1 MAVSYIATNI
11 LIICLLISKK
21 CDKIY
26 KSNIMENDVMK
37 LLYVVENLN
46 MGINQLHAVELAI
59 GLKQENVEIII
70 ASEGGM
76 LERKLSL
83 ADIVH
88 IDVPFS
94 KSKDMAVFNIMKIIK
109 SHKVDVVHSFDC
121 ETMKLCAIACK
132 LTKTKFVSSV
142 FDVPENAPRSLFGS
156 RIFSMGMQTT
166 KALLELGIVEQD
178 IIEVCDAMSDELPDY
193 SELKSVMDAAGLERE
208 KRRIVHYSNLD
219 EKNSVVAH
227 ALIEGA
233 VELKRTDPD
242 IEIVIAG
249 KGRDF
254 EALSAKAT
262 TQNARAGEKVVKLV
276 GASYELDALVA
287 LSDVYV
293 GASRGAIYAAK
304 YKKPIVVADGKGY
317 EGSAD
322 LESIERLMDLNFM
335 SDNKV
340 SFSRTRLLSDLKTIL
355 LMDAKQKKEIIEK
368 TYALAQEKYSQ
379 EKLKEKVLKTYKNLK
394 DFGEDYFDVVL
405 SGYYGHK
412 NSGDDALL
420 SAIIKE
426 IKEAKDDA
434 RFVVL
439 SANPVETKNV
449 YGVHAVNRFNPLA
462 VYNAIKKTKLFINGG
477 GSLIQDVTSSKSLYY
492 YLTAIK
498 TAFKLK
504 KKTMLY
510 ANGIGPV
517 YKKKNKPMV
526 KKVLNQVDYITLR
539 DERSVEVLKS
549 MGVTEP
555 PITVTSDPSVSIAP
569 NGIERVKEIFKNERI
584 DLKPYFVI
592 SIREWKNKNI
602 ASEVAKAADYI
613 SKTYGLTPV
622 FIPMQNPNDISIS
635 IDCIKQMSQK
645 GYMIKGDYSFTD
657 VMTIAS
663 KATLV
668 IGMRLH
674 LLMYGAN
681 VAVPVIGLVYD
692 PKITAYLDYLQQN
705 FTIDTRMVT
714 SKKICDMADEIFA
727 DYKSISDALDIK
739 VKMLKD
745 LSKENARIAVKLIE
759 GEEV

>member
-1 MAVSYIATNI
+1 
-11 LIICLLISKK
+11 
-21 CDKIY
+21 
-26 KSNIMENDVMK
+26 MK

-59 GLKQENVEIII
+59 GLKQENVEIVI

-109 SHKVDVVHSFDC
+109 SHKVDVVHSFDS

-142 FDVPENAPRSLFGS
+142 FDVPDNLPRSLFGS
-156 RIFSMGMQTT
+156 RIFSTGVQTT
-166 KALLELGIVEQD
+166 KELLARGIVEQD
-178 IIEVCDAMSDELPDY
+178 IIEVCDATSDQMPEY
-193 SELKSVMDAAGLERE
+193 SELKSVMDAAGLE
-208 KRRIVHYSNLD
+208 KDKIRIVHYSNLD
-219 EKNSVVAH
+219 VKHSIIAH
-227 ALIEGA
+227 ALVECSI
-233 VELKRTDPD
+233 ELKKAEPD

-249 KGRDF
+249 KGRDYD
-254 EALSAKAT
+254 ALNAKVT
-262 TQNARAGEKVVKLV
+262 TQNARAGEKIVKLI
-276 GASYELDALVA
+276 GGSYELDALVA

-304 YKKPIVVADGKGY
+304 YKKPFVVADGKGY
-317 EGSAD
+317 EGPAEP
-322 LESIERLMDLNFM
+322 ESIERLMDLNFM

-340 SFSRTRLLSDLKTIL
+340 SFSRTRLLTDLKTVL
-355 LMDAKQKKEIIEK
+355 LMDARQKKELVEK
-368 TYALAQEKYSQ
+368 TYELAKEKYSQ
-379 EKLKEKVLKTYKNLK
+379 EKLKQKVLQTYKNLVS
-394 DFGEDYFDVVL
+394 FGEEYYDVVL

-426 IKEAKDDA
+426 IRAEKEDA

-439 SANPVETKNV
+439 SANPAETKGV
-449 YGVHAVNRFNPLA
+449 YGVDAVNRFNPFE
-462 VYNAIKKTKLFINGG
+462 VYKAIKKTKLFINGG
-477 GSLIQDVTSSKSLYY
+477 GSLIQDVTSTKSLYY
-492 YLTAIK
+492 YLYAIK
-498 TAFKLK
+498 TALKLN

-517 YKKKNKPMV
+517 YKKKNKPIV
-526 KKVLNQVDYITLR
+526 KKILNQVDYITLR
-539 DERSVEVLKS
+539 DERSVEVLNS
-549 MGVTEP
+549 MGVDVP
-555 PITVTSDPSVSIAP
+555 PIAVTSDPSVSIAP

-584 DLKPYFVI
+584 DQKPYFVI

-622 FIPMQNPNDISIS
+622 FIPMQNPHDMSIS

-681 VAVPVIGLVYD
+681 VAIPVIGLVYD
-692 PKITAYLDYLQQN
+692 PKITAYLDYLQQK

-727 DYKSISDALDIK
+727 DYKNISDALDIK

-745 LSKENARIAVKLIE
+745 LNKENARIAVKLIN
-759 GEEV
+759 GEKI

>member
-1 MAVSYIATNI
+1 
-11 LIICLLISKK
+11 
-21 CDKIY
+21 
-26 KSNIMENDVMK
+26 MK
-37 LLYVVENLN
+37 LLYVIENLN
-46 MGINQLHAVELAI
+46 MGISQLHMVELAI
-59 GLKQENVEIII
+59 SLKQTDAEIII
-70 ASEGGM
+70 ASEGGI

-94 KSKDMAVFNIMKIIK
+94 KSRDMSVFKIMSIIK
-109 SHKVDVVHSFDC
+109 SHKVDIVHCFDT
-121 ETMKLCAIACK
+121 EIMNMVSVACK
-132 LTKTKFVSSV
+132 LTKTKFVSTV
-142 FDVPENAPRSLFGS
+142 FDAKENLNRANSGS
-156 RIFSMGMQTT
+156 RIFSPGRQVT
-166 KALLELGIVEQD
+166 KKLEEIGAVNQD
-178 IIEVCDAMSDELPDY
+178 IIEICDAMPDEAPAY
-193 SELKSVMDAAGLERE
+193 SELKSVMDAAGLDLKK
-208 KRRIVHYSNLD
+208 KRIFHYSNLD
-219 EKNSVVAH
+219 EKNSITAH

-249 KGRDF
+249 NGNDF
-254 EALSAKAT
+254 DALSSKAA
-262 TQNARAGEKVVKLV
+262 TQNARAGEKIIKLI
-276 GASYELDALVA
+276 GDLYELDALVA
-287 LSDVYV
+287 LCDVFV
-293 GASRGAIYAAK
+293 GSSRGAIYASK
-304 YKKPIVVADGKGY
+304 YKKPVVVSDAKGY
-317 EGSAD
+317 EGIAD
-322 LESIERLMDLNFM
+322 EENFERLMKLNFM

-340 SFSRTRLLSDLKTIL
+340 SFSRTRLLSDLKAVL
-355 LMDAKQKKEIIEK
+355 LMDASAKKSMLEKIQAKSVEI
-368 TYALAQEKYSQ
+368 YSQ
-379 EKLKEKVLKTYKNLK
+379 DKLKDKVYNTYNNLVK
-394 DFGEDYFDVVL
+394 YGENYYDVVL

-426 IKEAKDDA
+426 IREQKEDA

-439 SANPVETKNV
+439 SANPEETKNI
-449 YGVHAVNRFNPLA
+449 YGVDAVNRFNPLS
-462 VYNAIKKTKLFINGG
+462 VYSAIKKTKLFINGG

-492 YLTAIK
+492 YLLAIK
-498 TAFKLK
+498 TALKLK

-517 YKKKNKPMV
+517 YKKKNKGYAS
-526 KKVLNQVDYITLR
+526 KILNQVDYITLR
-539 DERSVEVLKS
+539 DERSVEVLNS
-549 MGVTEP
+549 MGITKP
-555 PITVTSDPSVSIAP
+555 PVTVTSDPSVSITP
-569 NGIERVKEIFKNERI
+569 YGIERVKEIFNNERI
-584 DLKPYFVI
+584 ELKPYFVI

-657 VMTIAS
+657 IMTIAS

-681 VAVPVIGLVYD
+681 VAIPVIGLVYD
-692 PKITAYLDYLQQN
+692 PKITAYLDYLQQG

-714 SKKICDMADEIFA
+714 SNKICEMADEIFA
-727 DYKSISDALDIK
+727 DYKSISNALDIK

-745 LSKENARIAVKLIE
+745 LSKENARIAVKLINV
-759 GEEV
+759 EEV

>member
-1 MAVSYIATNI
+1 
-11 LIICLLISKK
+11 
-21 CDKIY
+21 
-26 KSNIMENDVMK
+26 MK
-37 LLYVVENLN
+37 LLYVIENLN
-46 MGINQLHAVELAI
+46 MGISQLHMVELAI
-59 GLKQENVEIII
+59 SLKQTDAEIII
-70 ASEGGM
+70 ASEGGI

-94 KSKDMAVFNIMKIIK
+94 KSRDMSVFKIMSIIK
-109 SHKVDVVHSFDC
+109 SHRVDIVHCFDT
-121 ETMKLCAIACK
+121 EIMSMVSVACK
-132 LTKTKFVSSV
+132 LTRTKFVSTV
-142 FDVPENAPRSLFGS
+142 FDAKENLSRATLGS
-156 RIFSMGMQTT
+156 RIFSPGRQVT
-166 KALLELGIVEQD
+166 KKLEEIGTVNQD
-178 IIEVCDAMSDELPDY
+178 IIEICDAMPDDAPVY
-193 SELKSVMDAAGLERE
+193 SELKSVIDAAGLDFKK
-208 KRRIVHYSNLD
+208 KRILHYSNLD
-219 EKNSVVAH
+219 DKNSITAH

-249 KGRDF
+249 SGNDF
-254 EALSAKAT
+254 DALSSKAA
-262 TQNARAGEKVVKLV
+262 TQNARAGEKIIKLI
-276 GASYELDALVA
+276 GDLYELDALVA
-287 LSDVYV
+287 LCDVFV
-293 GASRGAIYAAK
+293 GSSRGAIYASK
-304 YKKPIVVADGKGY
+304 YKKPVVVSDAKGY
-317 EGSAD
+317 EGIAD
-322 LESIERLMDLNFM
+322 EENFERLMSLNFM

-340 SFSRTRLLSDLKTIL
+340 SFSRTRLLSDLKTVMLMEASAKKSIL
-355 LMDAKQKKEIIEK
+355 EKIQAKAVKV
-368 TYALAQEKYSQ
+368 YSQ
-379 EKLKEKVLKTYKNLK
+379 DKLKDKVYNTYSNLVK
-394 DFGEDYFDVVL
+394 YGENYYDVVL

-426 IKEAKDDA
+426 IREQKEDA

-439 SANPVETKNV
+439 SANPEETKNI
-449 YGVHAVNRFNPLA
+449 YGVDAVNRFNPFS
-462 VYNAIKKTKLFINGG
+462 VYSAIKKTKLFINGG

-492 YLTAIK
+492 YLIAIK
-498 TAFKLK
+498 TALKLK

-517 YKKKNKPMV
+517 YKKKNKGYAS
-526 KKVLNQVDYITLR
+526 KILNQVDYITLR
-539 DERSVEVLKS
+539 DERSVEVLNS
-549 MGVTEP
+549 MEITNP
-555 PITVTSDPSVSIAP
+555 PVTVTSDPSVSIKP
-569 NGIERVKEIFKNERI
+569 YGIDRVKEIFNNERI
-584 DLKPYFVI
+584 ELKPYFVI

-657 VMTIAS
+657 IMTIAS

-681 VAVPVIGLVYD
+681 VAIPVIGLVYD
-692 PKITAYLDYLQQN
+692 PKITAYLDYLQQR

-714 SKKICDMADEIFA
+714 SKKICEMADEIFA
-727 DYKSISDALDIK
+727 DYNSISNALDIK

-745 LSKENARIAVKLIE
+745 LSKENARIAVKLIN
-759 GEEV
+759 GEED

>member
-1 MAVSYIATNI
+1 
-11 LIICLLISKK
+11 
-21 CDKIY
+21 
-26 KSNIMENDVMK
+26 MK
-37 LLYVVENLN
+37 LLYVIENLN
-46 MGINQLHAVELAI
+46 MGVNQLHMVELAI
-59 GLKQENVEIII
+59 SLKQENAEIVI

-94 KSKDMAVFNIMKIIK
+94 KSKDMSVFKIINIIK
-109 SHKVDVVHSFDC
+109 SHKVDIVHCFDLD
-121 ETMKLCAIACK
+121 TIKMVSLACK
-132 LTKTKFVSSV
+132 LTKTKLVSTV
-142 FDVPENAPRSLFGS
+142 FDAPENVSRSIFGS
-156 RIFSMGMQTT
+156 RIFSFGTQIT
-166 KALLELGIVEQD
+166 KSLEALGTVNQD
-178 IIEVCDAMSDELPDY
+178 IIEICDAMPDEVPVY
-193 SELKSVMDAAGLERE
+193 SELKSVMDAAGLDLKK
-208 KRRIVHYSNLD
+208 KRILHYSNLD
-219 EKNSVVAH
+219 EKNSIIAH
-227 ALIEGA
+227 ALIECA
-233 VELKRTDPD
+233 VELRAADPD

-249 KGRDF
+249 KGSDF
-254 EALSAKAT
+254 DALNAKAS
-262 TQNARAGEKVVKLV
+262 TQNARAGEKFIKLI
-276 GASYELDALVA
+276 GDFYELDALVA
-287 LSDVYV
+287 LSDIYV
-293 GASRGAIYAAK
+293 GSSRGAIYASK
-304 YKKPIVVADGKGY
+304 YKKPVIVADSKGY
-317 EGSAD
+317 EGIAD
-322 LESIERLMDLNFM
+322 SENYERLMNLNFM

-340 SFSRTRLLSDLKTIL
+340 SFSRTRLLSELKSVI
-355 LMDAKQKKEIIEK
+355 LMDNGAKKLLLEEIQEK
-368 TYALAQEKYSQ
+368 ACKKYSQ
-379 EKLKEKVLKTYKNLK
+379 ENLKNKVLNTYNNLISYGK
-394 DFGEDYFDVVL
+394 DYFDVVL

-426 IKEAKDDA
+426 IKQQKEDA
-434 RFVVL
+434 RFAVL
-439 SANPVETKNV
+439 SANPEETKNV
-449 YGVHAVNRFNPLA
+449 YGVDAVNRFNPLA
-462 VYNAIKKTKLFINGG
+462 VYRAIKKTKLFINGG

-492 YLTAIK
+492 YLLAIK
-498 TAFKLK
+498 AALKLK

-517 YKKKNKPMV
+517 YRKKNKGYAS
-526 KKVLNQVDYITLR
+526 KILNQVDYITLR
-539 DERSVEVLKS
+539 DERSVEVLNS
-549 MGVTEP
+549 MGVTNP
-555 PITVTSDPSVSIAP
+555 PICVTSDPSVSITP
-569 NGIERVKEIFKNERI
+569 HGIERVKEILNNERI

-657 VMTIAS
+657 IMTIAS

-681 VAVPVIGLVYD
+681 VGVPVIGLVYD
-692 PKITAYLDYLQQN
+692 PKITAYLDYLQQG

-727 DYKSISDALDIK
+727 DYKNISDALDIK

-759 GEEV
+759 GDKE

>member
-1 MAVSYIATNI
+1 
-11 LIICLLISKK
+11 
-21 CDKIY
+21 
-26 KSNIMENDVMK
+26 MK
-37 LLYVVENLN
+37 LLYVIENLN
-46 MGINQLHAVELAI
+46 MGVNQLHMVELAI
-59 GLKQENVEIII
+59 SLKQENVEIII

-88 IDVPFS
+88 IDIPFS
-94 KSKDMAVFNIMKIIK
+94 KSKDMAVLNIMRIIK
-109 SHKVDVVHSFDC
+109 NHKVDVVHSFDSK
-121 ETMKLCAIACK
+121 TMKLTSFACK
-132 LTKTKFVSSV
+132 LTNTKFVSTV
-142 FDVPENAPRSLFGS
+142 FDVPENTPRSLFGS
-156 RIFSMGMQTT
+156 RVFSTGVQTT
-166 KALLELGIVEQD
+166 KELLNSAVVNQD
-178 IIEVCDAMSDELPDY
+178 IIEISDAMPDDLPAY
-193 SELKSVMDAAGLERE
+193 SELKSVMDAAGLERDK
-208 KRRIVHYSNLD
+208 KRILHYSNLD
-219 EKNSVVAH
+219 EKNSIIAH
-227 ALIEGA
+227 ALIECA
-233 VELKRTDPD
+233 IELKKTDPD

-254 EALSAKAT
+254 DALTAKVT
-262 TQNARAGEKVVKLV
+262 TQNARAGEKIVKLI

-287 LSDVYV
+287 LSDIYV
-293 GASRGAIYAAK
+293 GSSRGAIYASK
-304 YKKPIVVADGKGY
+304 YKKPVIVADAKGY
-317 EGSAD
+317 EGSVD
-322 LESIERLMDLNFM
+322 IESVERLMDLNFM
-335 SDNKV
+335 SDNKM
-340 SFSRTRLLSDLKTIL
+340 SFSRTRLLADLKGVL
-355 LMDAKQKKEIIEK
+355 LMDAKQKKEIVEK
-368 TYALAQEKYSQ
+368 TFSLATEKYSQ
-379 EKLKEKVLKTYKNLK
+379 EKLREKVLNTYKNLVEFGVDYY
-394 DFGEDYFDVVL
+394 DFAL

-426 IKEAKDDA
+426 IREKKEDA

-439 SANPVETKNV
+439 SANPAETKTV
-449 YGVHAVNRFNPLA
+449 YGVDAVNRFNPFA
-462 VYNAIKKTKLFINGG
+462 VYSAIKKAKLFVNGG

-492 YLTAIK
+492 YLTAIH
-498 TAFKLK
+498 TATKMK

-517 YKKKNKPMV
+517 YKKKNKNYV
-526 KKVLNQVDYITLR
+526 KKVLNKVDYITLR
-539 DERSVEVLKS
+539 DERSVEVLNL
-549 MGVTEP
+549 MGVDKP
-555 PITVTSDPSVSIAP
+555 PIMVTSDPSVSITP
-569 NGIERVKEIFKNERI
+569 NGIDRVKEIFENERI

-613 SKTYGLTPV
+613 SKKYGLTPV
-622 FIPMQNPNDISIS
+622 FIPMQNPHDTSIS

-681 VAVPVIGLVYD
+681 VAIPVIGLVYD
-692 PKITAYLDYLQQN
+692 PKITAYLDYLQQK
-705 FTIDTRMVT
+705 FTIDARMVT

-727 DYKSISDALDIK
+727 DYKNISNALDIK

-745 LSKENARIAVKLIE
+745 LNKENARIAVKLIN

>member
-1 MAVSYIATNI
+1 
-11 LIICLLISKK
+11 
-21 CDKIY
+21 
-26 KSNIMENDVMK
+26 MK
-37 LLYVVENLN
+37 LLYVIENLN
-46 MGINQLHAVELAI
+46 MGVNQLHMVELAI
-59 GLKQENVEIII
+59 SLKQENVEIVI
-70 ASEGGM
+70 ASEGGV

-94 KSKDMAVFNIMKIIK
+94 KSKDMSVFNIMKIIK
-109 SHKVDVVHSFDC
+109 SHKVDIVHSFDC
-121 ETMKLCAIACK
+121 ETMKLCSLACK
-132 LTKTKFVSSV
+132 LTKTKFVSTV
-142 FDVPENAPRSLFGS
+142 FDVPENAPRSIFGA
-156 RIFSMGMQTT
+156 RIFSTGRQTT
-166 KALLELGIVEQD
+166 KELLNSSVVNQD
-178 IIEVCDAMSDELPDY
+178 IIEICDAMPDELPVY
-193 SELKSVMDAAGLERE
+193 SELKSVADAAGLERDK
-208 KRRIVHYSNLD
+208 KRILHYSNLD
-219 EKNSVVAH
+219 EKNSIIAH
-227 ALIEGA
+227 ALIECA
-233 VELKRTDPD
+233 IELKKTDPD
-242 IEIVIAG
+242 IEIIIAG

-254 EALSAKAT
+254 DALTAKVT
-262 TQNARAGEKVVKLV
+262 TQNARSGEKIVKLI

-287 LSDVYV
+287 LSDIYV
-293 GASRGAIYAAK
+293 GSSRGAIYASK
-304 YKKPIVVADGKGY
+304 YKKPVIVADSKGY
-317 EGSAD
+317 EGIAD
-322 LESIERLMDLNFM
+322 LENVERLMDLNFM
-335 SDNKV
+335 SDNKT
-340 SFSRTRLLSDLKTIL
+340 SFSRTRLLAEIKSVL
-355 LMDAKQKKEIIEK
+355 LMDAKQKKEIVEK
-368 TYALAQEKYSQ
+368 AYNLAKEKYSQ
-379 EKLKEKVLKTYKNLK
+379 EKLKDKVLNTYKNLVDYGTDYY
-394 DFGEDYFDVVL
+394 DFVL

-426 IKEAKDDA
+426 IKAEKEDA

-439 SANPVETKNV
+439 SANPAETKAV
-449 YGVHAVNRFNPLA
+449 YGVDAVNRFNPFA

-492 YLTAIK
+492 YLLAISS
-498 TAFKLK
+498 ALKLK

-517 YKKKNKPMV
+517 YKKKNKAYV
-526 KKVLNQVDYITLR
+526 KKILNEVDYITLR
-539 DERSVEVLKS
+539 DERSVEVLNS
-549 MGVTEP
+549 MGVNVP
-555 PITVTSDPSVSIAP
+555 PIAVTSDPSVSIAP
-569 NGIERVKEIFKNERI
+569 SGIERVKEIFENERI

-613 SKTYGLTPV
+613 SKKYGLTPV

-681 VAVPVIGLVYD
+681 VAIPVIGLVYD
-692 PKITAYLDYLQQN
+692 PKITAYLDYLQQK
-705 FTIDTRMVT
+705 FTIDARMVT

-727 DYKSISDALDIK
+727 DYKSISNALDIK
-739 VKMLKD
+739 VKMLKE
-745 LSKENARIAVKLIE
+745 LNKENARIAVKLINV
-759 GEEV
+759 EEV

>member
-1 MAVSYIATNI
+1 
-11 LIICLLISKK
+11 
-21 CDKIY
+21 
-26 KSNIMENDVMK
+26 MK
-37 LLYVVENLN
+37 LLYVIENLN
-46 MGINQLHAVELAI
+46 MGINQLHMVELAI
-59 GLKQENVEIII
+59 SLKQENTEIVI
-70 ASEGGM
+70 ASDGGM

-94 KSKDMAVFNIMKIIK
+94 KSRDMSVFKIMSIIK
-109 SHKVDVVHSFDC
+109 SHKIDIVHCFDN
-121 ETMKLCAIACK
+121 ETMKMASLACK
-132 LTKTKFVSSV
+132 LTKTKLVSTV
-142 FDVPENAPRSLFGS
+142 FTMPENIDRSVLGA
-156 RIFSMGMQTT
+156 RIFSPGTQIT
-166 KALLELGIVEQD
+166 KALENVGTVNQD
-178 IIEVCDAMSDELPDY
+178 IIEICDAMPDEPPAY
-193 SELKSVMDAAGLERE
+193 SELKTVMDAAGLDLKK
-208 KRRIVHYSNLD
+208 KRILHYSNLD
-219 EKNSVVAH
+219 ENNSSIAH
-227 ALIEGA
+227 ALIECA
-233 VELKRTDPD
+233 VELKRAEPD

-249 KGRDF
+249 KGNDF
-254 EALSAKAT
+254 DALNAKAS
-262 TQNARAGEKVVKLV
+262 TQNARAGEKIIKLI
-276 GASYELDALVA
+276 GDFYELDALVA
-287 LSDVYV
+287 LSDIYV
-293 GASRGAIYAAK
+293 GSSRSAIYAAK
-304 YKKPIVVADGKGY
+304 YKKPVIVADSKGY
-317 EGSAD
+317 EGIAD
-322 LESIERLMDLNFM
+322 KENYQRLLNLNFM

-340 SFSRTRLLSDLKTIL
+340 SFSRTRLLSELKSVI
-355 LMDAKQKKEIIEK
+355 LMDAKTKKETIEEIQSK
-368 TYALAQEKYSQ
+368 AVEKYSQ
-379 EKLKEKVLKTYKNLK
+379 EKLKDKVLNTYKNLVNY
-394 DFGEDYFDVVL
+394 GENYFDVVL

-426 IKEAKDDA
+426 IKEQKEDT
-434 RFVVL
+434 RFAVL
-439 SANPVETKNV
+439 SANPEETKQV
-449 YGVHAVNRFNPLA
+449 YGVHAVNRFNPFC
-462 VYNAIKKTKLFINGG
+462 VYNTIKKTKLFINGG

-492 YLTAIK
+492 YLLAIK
-498 TAFKLK
+498 TALKLK

-517 YKKKNKPMV
+517 YKKKNKGYV
-526 KKVLNQVDYITLR
+526 NSILNKVDYITLR
-539 DERSVEVLKS
+539 DERSVEVLNN

-555 PITVTSDPSVSIAP
+555 PITVTSDPSVSIMP
-569 NGIERVKEIFKNERI
+569 QGIERVKEIFNNERI

-635 IDCIKQMSQK
+635 IECIKQMSQK

-692 PKITAYLDYLQQN
+692 PKITAYLDYLQQS

-714 SKKICDMADEIFA
+714 SKKICEMADEIFS
-727 DYKSISDALDIK
+727 DYKNISDALGIK

-745 LSKENARIAVKLIE
+745 LSKENARIAVKLIN

>member
-1 MAVSYIATNI
+1 
-11 LIICLLISKK
+11 
-21 CDKIY
+21 
-26 KSNIMENDVMK
+26 MK
-37 LLYVVENLN
+37 LLYVIDNLN

-59 GLKQENVEIII
+59 SLKQENVEIVI

-94 KSKDMAVFNIMKIIK
+94 KSKDMAVFNIVNIIK
-109 SHKVDVVHSFDC
+109 SHKVDIVHSFDC
-121 ETMKLCAIACK
+121 ETMKLCALACK
-132 LTKTKFVSSV
+132 LTKAKFVSSV
-142 FDVPENAPRSLFGS
+142 FDVPENLPRGLFGS
-156 RIFSMGMQTT
+156 RIFSTGTQTT
-166 KALLELGIVEQD
+166 KALLELGVVEQD
-178 IIEVCDAMSDELPDY
+178 IIEVCDAMSDEMPDY
-193 SELKSVMDAAGLERE
+193 SELKSVTEAAGLE
-208 KRRIVHYSNLD
+208 KDKIRIVHYSNLD
-219 EKNSVVAH
+219 EKHSIIAH
-227 ALIEGA
+227 ALIECSI
-233 VELKRTDPD
+233 ELKKTEPD

-254 EALSAKAT
+254 DALTAKVT
-262 TQNARAGEKVVKLV
+262 TQNARAGEKIVKLI
-276 GASYELDALVA
+276 GASYDLDALVA

-293 GASRGAIYAAK
+293 GASKGAIYAAK

-317 EGSAD
+317 EGTVD
-322 LESIERLMDLNFM
+322 LETIERLMGLNFM

-340 SFSRTRLLSDLKTIL
+340 SFSRTRLLTDIKAIL
-355 LMDAKQKKEIIEK
+355 LMGAKQKKDIVEK
-368 TYALAQEKYSQ
+368 TYELANEKYSQ
-379 EKLKEKVLKTYKNLK
+379 EKLKQKVLQTYENIV

-426 IKEAKDDA
+426 IKEAKEDT

-439 SANPVETKNV
+439 SANPEETKNI
-449 YGVHAVNRFNPLA
+449 YGVHAVNRFNPFE
-462 VYNAIKKTKLFINGG
+462 VYKAIKKTKLFINGG

-492 YLTAIK
+492 YLAAIK
-498 TAFKLK
+498 TALKLK

-517 YKKKNKPMV
+517 YKKQNKPMV
-526 KKVLNQVDYITLR
+526 KKILNQVDYITLR
-539 DERSVEVLKS
+539 DERSVEVLKA
-549 MGVTEP
+549 MGVEQP

-635 IDCIKQMSQK
+635 IDCIKQMGQK

-681 VAVPVIGLVYD
+681 VAIPVIGLVYD
-692 PKITAYLDYLQQN
+692 PKITAYLDYLQQK

-727 DYKSISDALDIK
+727 DYKNISNALDIK

-745 LSKENARIAVKLIE
+745 LNKENARIAVKLIN
-759 GEEV
+759 GEEI